1 MFVTDRPLRSK
12 GNSDVKMVEFNSE
25 KDHISGKYKYVKNV
39 EFIQLYEDGEVDFD
53 GNKLTYKDGCWRL
66 GMVQREILDNGGW
79 GGGWG
84 RELKTVLIPITPI
97 IPINVNDGDYI

>member
-1 MFVTDRPLRSK
+1 MSMK
-12 GNSDVKMVEFNSE
+12 SFNSK

-66 GMVQREILDNGGW
+66 GMVQREIWDNGWGGW
-79 GGGWG
+79 GA
-84 RELKTVLIPITPI
+84 RELKTVLIPIKYKSEGLSLKQIYTL
-97 IPINVNDGDYI
+97 NYL

>member
-1 MFVTDRPLRSK
+1 MSMK
-12 GNSDVKMVEFNSE
+12 SFNSK

-66 GMVQREILDNGGW
+66 GMVQREIWDNGGW
-79 GGGWG
+79 GA
-84 RELKTVLIPITPI
+84 RELKTVLIPIKYKSEGLSLKQIYKLFILTSI
-97 IPINVNDGDYI
+97 KN